1 MSETKQDIAIC
12 WIHKIAM
19 KEIEQQEPIPEYGMY
34 TYKEYKCP
42 MCMTTLRERVIMDG
56 VKLAE
61 HLYKNIR
68 QRKEQLSESLADG
81 AIGSME
87 DYRAITGEIRGLTG
101 LKKNL
106 EPR

>member
-1 MSETKQDIAIC
+1 
-12 WIHKIAM
+12 M
-19 KEIEQQEPIPEYGMY
+19 K
-34 TYKEYKCP
+34 KKNCK
-42 MCMTTLRERVIMDG
+42 MDG

-87 DYRAITGEIRGLTG
+87 DYRAITGEIRGLTWIEEELRTSMKG
-101 LKKNL
+101 I
-106 EPR
+106 EDD

>member
-1 MSETKQDIAIC
+1 LE
-12 WIHKIAM
+12 
-19 KEIEQQEPIPEYGMY
+19 
-34 TYKEYKCP
+34 
-42 MCMTTLRERVIMDG
+42 LIMDG

-87 DYRAITGEIRGLTG
+87 DYRAITGEIRGLTWIEEELRTSMKG
-101 LKKNL
+101 I
-106 EPR
+106 EDD

>member
-1 MSETKQDIAIC
+1 MKK
-12 WIHKIAM
+12 KI
-19 KEIEQQEPIPEYGMY
+19 
-34 TYKEYKCP
+34 
-42 MCMTTLRERVIMDG
+42 VNMDG

-87 DYRAITGEIRGLTG
+87 DYRAITGEIRGLTWIEEELRTSMKG
-101 LKKNL
+101 I
-106 EPR
+106 EDD

>member
-1 MSETKQDIAIC
+1 MLTCIKK
-12 WIHKIAM
+12 KI
-19 KEIEQQEPIPEYGMY
+19 
-34 TYKEYKCP
+34 YK
-42 MCMTTLRERVIMDG
+42 MDG

-87 DYRAITGEIRGLTG
+87 DYRAITGEIRGLTWIEEELRTSMKG
-101 LKKNL
+101 I
-106 EPR
+106 EDD

>member
-1 MSETKQDIAIC
+1 
-12 WIHKIAM
+12 
-19 KEIEQQEPIPEYGMY
+19 
-34 TYKEYKCP
+34 
-42 MCMTTLRERVIMDG
+42 MDG

-87 DYRAITGEIRGLTG
+87 EDRAITGEIRGLTWIEEELRTSMKG
-101 LKKNL
+101 I
-106 EPR
+106 EDD

>member
-1 MSETKQDIAIC
+1 MLIYIKK
-12 WIHKIAM
+12 KI
-19 KEIEQQEPIPEYGMY
+19 
-34 TYKEYKCP
+34 YK
-42 MCMTTLRERVIMDG
+42 MDG

-87 DYRAITGEIRGLTG
+87 DYRAITGEIRGLTWIEEELRTSMKG
-101 LKKNL
+101 I
-106 EPR
+106 EDD

>member
-1 MSETKQDIAIC
+1 
-12 WIHKIAM
+12 
-19 KEIEQQEPIPEYGMY
+19 
-34 TYKEYKCP
+34 
-42 MCMTTLRERVIMDG
+42 MDG

-87 DYRAITGEIRGLTG
+87 D
-101 LKKNL
+101 
-106 EPR
+106 

>member
-1 MSETKQDIAIC
+1 MQIYIKK
-12 WIHKIAM
+12 KI
-19 KEIEQQEPIPEYGMY
+19 
-34 TYKEYKCP
+34 YK
-42 MCMTTLRERVIMDG
+42 MDG

-87 DYRAITGEIRGLTG
+87 DYRAITGEIRGLTWIEEELRTSMKG
-101 LKKNL
+101 I
-106 EPR
+106 EDD

>member
-1 MSETKQDIAIC
+1 
-12 WIHKIAM
+12 
-19 KEIEQQEPIPEYGMY
+19 
-34 TYKEYKCP
+34 
-42 MCMTTLRERVIMDG
+42 MDG

-87 DYRAITGEIRGLTG
+87 DYRAITGEIRGLTWIEEEKVICARSDFG
-101 LKKNL
+101 TKSKSS
-106 EPR
+106 

>member
-42 MCMTTLRERVIMDG
+42 MCMTTLRESDNG
-56 VKLAE
+56 WC
-61 HLYKNIR
+61 
-68 QRKEQLSESLADG
+68 
-81 AIGSME
+81 
-87 DYRAITGEIRGLTG
+87 
-101 LKKNL
+101 
-106 EPR
+106 